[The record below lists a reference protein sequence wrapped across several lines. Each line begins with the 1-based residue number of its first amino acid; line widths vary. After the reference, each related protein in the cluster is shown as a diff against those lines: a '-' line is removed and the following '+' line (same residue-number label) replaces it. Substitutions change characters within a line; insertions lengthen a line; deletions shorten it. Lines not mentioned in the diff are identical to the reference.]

1 MSWVW
6 HKPERKVS
14 KPQWDKVPADPHAER
29 LEDIYTWERR
39 CRGYD
44 LFAQPVPLEPSWIP
58 FEADNNANAKFDPAS
73 MSLAAMTGGSGA
85 PTRFMT
91 LRLPTAQKVAPQA
104 SVAWLQSLPSFPAS
118 FEIIGSN
125 SEIVYQLGINESGS
139 GHSFHDTGSSSEQD
153 VLQSS
158 FTTHF
163 PMADLEAGDDV
174 LRRSLSPFKG
184 QPVGYSVV
192 DFGLLNLAYQPLQR
206 WSRFA
211 FDPLSSL
218 VNILGQISL
227 GEVAGLQVLFSPVRQ
242 AWTSA
247 IQQVAQTFSDG
258 GNATARFSANPNDS
272 IVQASAKTDSPLFA
286 VVVRIFA
293 ISRNGNTFRS
303 NDQIAFDLCRRLGQS
318 LSPLS
323 SENSNALL
331 ALDNQSAN
339 RNGDTQIYDDEDHFR
354 DLLARQTRRHGML
367 LSLDELV
374 GLAHPP
380 CETVQHPRLVRPV
393 PGEES
398 LPPHLLQSEGA
409 LLGLH
414 AYRSQEQRLV
424 WPDAF
429 RNRHAY
435 LLGATRMGK
444 STLLLNLIAQDL
456 EAGRGLCLIDP
467 HGDLAKDVLALVPP
481 QRNSDTLYLDFA
493 DRDHPPALGLLQAGD
508 EWEARLLCSDLLSIL
523 RRLFAS
529 SWGDRLEHILR
540 HVLLTLLSDQSQ
552 VHTLRDIRPLLSDKA
567 YRERVLESLSDLD
580 LKAFWRSEFPSYNP
594 STFSPIYN
602 KLGLL
607 LSSPIIRNIVAQSQS
622 KLHLSSV
629 MSSGVTGRHRI
640 LLVNLNQS
648 LIGEDNAHFLGAMLV
663 SKLQIGAMQSLRRE
677 RVERVPF
684 TLYVDEFQ
692 NFVVS
697 SFEKILSEAGKAG
710 LSLVMANQ
718 FLEQLPAGLQM
729 AILGNVGTL
738 VSFRVSSEG
747 GRLLEREMAGKFK
760 QNDLV
765 SLERGEAVA
774 RIGQARHSYF
784 IKTLPP
790 PQVATPLP
798 TSSTRND
805 GNEEADAVSAIIERT
820 RIECCRSRAEVEVE
834 LNERAEMLTPK
845 NGGPG
850 LEQLE
855 TPPTAA
861 RKTTD
866 KKRSSLQVAI
876 KDLANENSTSIL
888 TTETIGGEED
898 SLLVSMDSDLT
909 RTEMEPANTELITT
923 KPIGIE
929 PECFGVP
936 DDEPLTGSLP
946 PSQPKP
952 PDRKETDETENKEDT
967 PPNK

>member
-14 KPQWDKVPADPHAER
+14 KPQWDKMPADPHAAR
-29 LEDIYTWERR
+29 LEDIYAWERR

-44 LFAQPVPLEPSWIP
+44 LFSQPVALEPTWIP
-58 FEADNNANAKFDPAS
+58 FEADTNANSTFDPAS
-73 MSLAAMTGGSGA
+73 MSLAAMTGGSVT
-85 PTRFMT
+85 PTRFLA
-91 LRLPTAQKVAPQA
+91 LRLPTAQKVTPQT
-104 SVAWLQSLPSFPAS
+104 SGTWLQSLPSFPAS
-118 FEIIGSN
+118 FEIVGSE
-125 SEIVYQLGINESGS
+125 SEIAYQLGISEIGFDHTFN
-139 GHSFHDTGSSSEQD
+139 DTRSNSEQD
-153 VLQSS
+153 ALQHS

-163 PMADLEAGDDV
+163 PLADLEMGLEAGGDH
-174 LRRSLSPFKG
+174 LRRVLAPFKG
-184 QPVGYSVV
+184 EPVGYGVV

-218 VNILGQISL
+218 VSILGQL
-227 GEVAGLQVLFSPVRQ
+227 GKGEVTGVQVLIAPART
-242 AWTSA
+242 AWASA
-247 IQQVAQTFSDG
+247 IQQVAQVFSGDA
-258 GNATARFSANPNDS
+258 NPHSRYSSNPNDS
-272 IVQASAKTDSPLFA
+272 LMQASAKTDSPLFA
-286 VVVRIFA
+286 VAVRVFA
-293 ISRNGNTFRS
+293 VSRNGNAFRN
-303 NDQIAFDLCRRLGQS
+303 NDQIAFDLCRRLGQC

-323 SENSNALL
+323 SENGNALL
-331 ALDNQSAN
+331 ALDNEGYN
-339 RNGDTQIYDDEDHFR
+339 DEDHFR

-374 GLAHPP
+374 GLVHPP
-380 CETVQHPRLVRPV
+380 CETLAHPKLVRPI

-398 LPPHLLQSEGA
+398 LPPHLLEAQGA
-409 LLGLH
+409 LVGLH
-414 AYRSQEQRLV
+414 PYRSQEQRLV
-424 WPDAF
+424 WPNAF

-444 STLLLNLIAQDL
+444 STLLLNLIRQDL

-467 HGDLAKDVLALVPP
+467 HGDLAKDVLNLIPP
-481 QRNSDTLYLDFA
+481 ERVNDTLYLDFA
-493 DRDHPPALGLLQAGD
+493 DRENPPALGLLQASD

-540 HVLLTLLSDQSQ
+540 HILLTLLSDTNAEKP
-552 VHTLRDIRPLLSDKA
+552 HTLRDIRPLLSNKN
-567 YRERVLESLSDLD
+567 YRNRVLESVHDLD
-580 LKAFWRSEFPSYNP
+580 LRAFWRSEFPSYNP

-607 LSSPIIRNIVAQSQS
+607 LSSPIVRNIVAQSQS

-629 MSSGVTGRHRI
+629 MSHNKI

-648 LIGEDNAHFLGAMLV
+648 LIGEDNAHFLGALLV
-663 SKLQIGAMQSLRRE
+663 SKLQIAAMQSLRRE
-677 RVERVPF
+677 RAERVPF

-718 FLEQLPAGLQM
+718 FLEQLPSGLQT

-747 GRLLEREMAGKFK
+747 GRLLEKEMAGKFK

-774 RIGQARHSYF
+774 RIGQARDSFF
-784 IKTLPP
+784 IRTLPP
-790 PQVATPLP
+790 PQPEVQPP
-798 TSSTRND
+798 VSSTRND
-805 GNEEADAVSAIIERT
+805 GEEETDVVSAIIERT
-820 RIECCRSRAEVEVE
+820 RNGCCRPREEIEAE
-834 LNERAEMLTPK
+834 LSERAEMLTPK
-845 NGGPG
+845 NGEPG

-855 TPPTAA
+855 APPIEA
-861 RKTTD
+861 RKTTG
-866 KKRSSLQVAI
+866 KKRSSPQVATE
-876 KDLANENSTSIL
+876 DLTGEELESGNSTSIL
-888 TTETIGGEED
+888 AIESNESEKDELASTTETEPIEIPSAD
-898 SLLVSMDSDLT
+898 IWLVD
-909 RTEMEPANTELITT
+909 TEPITT
-923 KPIGIE
+923 KPLGLE

-936 DDEPLTGSLP
+936 DDEPLARGLAP
-946 PSQPKP
+946 FQPKP
-952 PDRKETDETENKEDT
+952 ANGKETDATEKDEDAMANK
-967 PPNK
+967 